1 MNNAVN
7 SIWEWSQVFPLFTTH
22 PLAMCMVVACIAM
35 RREDGV
41 NHFFTVIFTPASG
54 VHTWHTRAL
63 TNEPQMNLQMTPTT
77 HMTPT

>member
-7 SIWEWSQVFPLFTTH
+7 SIWEWSQVFPMVTTH

-41 NHFFTVIFTPASG
+41 NHFFTVIFYTS
-54 VHTWHTRAL
+54 HTSVAESDRIDEFEAPSSF
-63 TNEPQMNLQMTPTT
+63 EKIAF
-77 HMTPT
+77 